1 MIRVPLPTC
10 LRVPGGAIDDEVSHD
25 NDVTT
30 EVEER
35 VKIIHEI
42 RKTEGDRDN
51 LDVMNVDGDII
62 DDG

>member
-1 MIRVPLPTC
+1 MGI
-10 LRVPGGAIDDEVSHD
+10 EVSPD
-25 NDVTT
+25 DVVTT